1 MNRPKWWDWEL
12 EITPHVEKRM
22 IQRSF
27 TEVELREMFDRV
39 TSFHPD
45 KEIGR
50 YVAKSTLGSA
60 KWEII
65 LEPDFD
71 EEMIVVITAYPIERY
86 N

>member
-1 MNRPKWWDWEL
+1 MKWPEWWDWEL

-27 TEVELREMFDRV
+27 TEIELREMFDRV

-50 YVAKSTLGSA
+50 YVAMSTLCSTN
-60 KWEII
+60 WEII

-71 EEMIVVITAYPIERY
+71 EKLIVVVTAYPIEG
-86 N
+86 

>member
-27 TEVELREMFDRV
+27 TEIELREMFDRA
-39 TSFHPD
+39 TSLQPG

-50 YVAKSTLGSA
+50 YVAVSTLGTDN
-60 KWEII
+60 WEII
-65 LEPDFD
+65 LEPDF
-71 EEMIVVITAYPIERY
+71 EEKLIVVITAYPIGS
-86 N
+86 